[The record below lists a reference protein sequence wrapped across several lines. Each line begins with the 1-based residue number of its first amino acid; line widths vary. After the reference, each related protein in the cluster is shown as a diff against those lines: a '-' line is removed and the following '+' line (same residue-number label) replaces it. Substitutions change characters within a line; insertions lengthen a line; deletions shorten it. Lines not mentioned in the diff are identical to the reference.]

1 MASAEPPSFALEP
14 GKDGRP
20 VRLTW
25 SREALEPAEVPGAK
39 EVPSP
44 WSVEG
49 EVDWEEAQELRLV
62 SAVFEDGRELA
73 VAAIRPRGAAGHDSE
88 SLGSHLVE
96 KDEPIAVGEVLL
108 STEYDAGGLPRRLG
122 LELWVDPEGPPLRV
136 AADREGEVEVSG
148 QGIRRETTRM
158 GFRVAGTVGSGLYEV
173 LRPA

>member
-20 VRLTW
+20 VLLTW
-25 SREALEPAEVPGAK
+25 RREALEPAAAGA
-39 EVPSP
+39 EEIPSP

-49 EVDWEEAQELRLV
+49 EVDWDEAQELRLV

-73 VAAIRPRGAAGHDSE
+73 VAAIRPRGAAGHDTE
-88 SLGSHLVE
+88 SLGSHLVD
-96 KDEPIAVGEVLL
+96 KDEPVEVREVLL
-108 STEYDAGGLPRRLG
+108 STEYDAGGLARRLG

-136 AADREGEVEVSG
+136 AADREGDVEVSG
-148 QGIRRETTRM
+148 EGIRRETAHM
-158 GFRVAGTVGSGLYEV
+158 GFRVAGTTGNGLYEV

>member
-14 GKDGRP
+14 GKDGRS

-25 SREALEPAEVPGAK
+25 SREALEPAGVPGA
-39 EVPSP
+39 EETPSP

-49 EVDWEEAQELRLV
+49 EVDWDEAKELRLV

-73 VAAIRPRGAAGHDSE
+73 VAAIRLRGATGHDSDV
-88 SLGSHLVE
+88 LVAPV
-96 KDEPIAVGEVLL
+96 DGPAAVREVLL

-122 LELWVDPEGPPLRV
+122 LELWVDPEGTPRRV

-148 QGIRRETTRM
+148 EGIRRETTRM
-158 GFRVAGTVGSGLYEV
+158 GFRIAGTLGSGLYEV

>member
-14 GKDGRP
+14 GKDGRS

-25 SREALEPAEVPGAK
+25 SREALEPAGVPGA
-39 EVPSP
+39 EETPSP

-49 EVDWEEAQELRLV
+49 EVDWDEAKELRLV

-73 VAAIRPRGAAGHDSE
+73 VAAIRLRGATGHDSE
-88 SLGSHLVE
+88 SLGAHLVE
-96 KDEPIAVGEVLL
+96 NDEPVAVREVLL

-122 LELWVDPEGPPLRV
+122 LELWVDPEGTPRRV

-148 QGIRRETTRM
+148 EGIRRETTRM
-158 GFRVAGTVGSGLYEV
+158 GFRIAGTLGSGLYEV